1 MTVRGLHHWIVKSQ
15 KSRSYLG
22 HPTKMSLVFSQK
34 TYLQHS
40 TLHITTHTLHF
51 LDPIPSHVIIMDELQ
66 FTMAIALLNT
76 NVVSCYDI
84 LMQMPLVEKWV
95 TTSAISP
102 PTLLQSDYLKTMTLS
117 HGTCW
122 HQAVPLL
129 RPTVYHQYP
138 KPLPKYQIISFIVA

>member
-1 MTVRGLHHWIVKSQ
+1 
-15 KSRSYLG
+15 
-22 HPTKMSLVFSQK
+22 
-34 TYLQHS
+34 
-40 TLHITTHTLHF
+40 
-51 LDPIPSHVIIMDELQ
+51 MDELQ

-76 NVVSCYDI
+76 NVVSCYEI

-95 TTSAISP
+95 TTSAKSP

-122 HQAVPLL
+122 HQTIPLL

-138 KPLPKYQIISFIVA
+138 KPFTKIPNNFIHCGIVPHPALSQIMCYSTLGNRRDTSLGQTRSSLIHSQEVQQVTDTFHVHKTKVLH